1 METVRAAV
9 DVQLYRSDEYP
20 TWLGGTVRE
29 DVRFGRWE
37 GAVWLYT
44 PDGQRHRDVIHD
56 SLLDLY

>member
-1 METVRAAV
+1 V